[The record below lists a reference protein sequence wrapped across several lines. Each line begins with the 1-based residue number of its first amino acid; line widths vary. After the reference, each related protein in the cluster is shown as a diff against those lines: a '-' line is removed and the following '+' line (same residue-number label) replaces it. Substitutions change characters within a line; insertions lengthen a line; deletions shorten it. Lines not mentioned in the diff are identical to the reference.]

1 MAKRLEALAGKRA
14 VLIDDDAFT
23 RDLIARMLRRLG
35 IEEVEVYRDAIE
47 ALTALLRH
55 APDLILCDV
64 MMHPM
69 DGFEFLRRLRSDR
82 DPAIATLPVILIS
95 GRADAATVTAAKAN
109 KADGYLVKPF
119 DSEEL
124 SQRVLAALARETAD

>member
-1 MAKRLEALAGKRA
+1 MAKRLVEMAGKRA

-23 RDLIARMLRRLG
+23 RDLITRMLRRLG
-35 IEEVEVYRDAIE
+35 IDQVEVYRDAIE
-47 ALTALLRH
+47 ALTALLRQP
-55 APDLILCDV
+55 PDLILCDV

-82 DPAIATLPVILIS
+82 DPQVAALPVILIS
-95 GRADAATVTAAKAN
+95 GRADAATVAAAKAN

-124 SQRVLAALARETAD
+124 AQRVLAALKQEKVD